1 MNQNTGKD
9 EIKEFMTGAENKRK
23 RQNRK
28 KRRRSSE
35 QYTVAVAGLILMA
48 VIFVVVGIFACRVP
62 VVPVCILAL
71 LEVILAR
78 CFYDLR
84 ASFDRGGTDH
94 RRRDRRR
101 SVVRTDGGIALFCGS
116 DRPLLYLSY
125 LRQNDLG

>member
-78 CFYDLR
+78 CFYDLPIFVHLLIVAAQII
-84 ASFDRGGTDH
+84 ASVIGG
-94 RRRDRRR
+94 
-101 SVVRTDGGIALFCGS
+101 GALFGLMAA
-116 DRPLLYLSY
+116 LLYFVAVIVRCY
-125 LRQNDLG
+125 IYRT